1 VSFALDSTF
10 RKPVVVDN
18 TVQIREIMHISVNFN
33 HDLVDG
39 APAARFLNTFRDY
52 VEKSPQS
59 IMVQ

>member
-1 VSFALDSTF
+1 M
-10 RKPVVVDN
+10 DN

-52 VEKSPQS
+52 VEKSPGR
-59 IMVQ
+59 IMSR